1 MADKPAQIEVEYL
14 EGMGGVAASQPAE
27 KNPSSLEAAERH
39 PRDGPAPPL
48 RPPSSRAI
56 GTIHRKLTKTTST
69 GRVYLYKNL
78 YTSKPAWC
86 ATVSK
91 PSRHGRPCGVGTLK
105 ERDEA

>member
-56 GTIHRKLTKTTST
+56 GNAMYRT
-69 GRVYLYKNL
+69 
-78 YTSKPAWC
+78 
-86 ATVSK
+86 
-91 PSRHGRPCGVGTLK
+91 RHGDGNFLALNESSTNQQDPGTENLSFHGVGCRTTGL
-105 ERDEA
+105 